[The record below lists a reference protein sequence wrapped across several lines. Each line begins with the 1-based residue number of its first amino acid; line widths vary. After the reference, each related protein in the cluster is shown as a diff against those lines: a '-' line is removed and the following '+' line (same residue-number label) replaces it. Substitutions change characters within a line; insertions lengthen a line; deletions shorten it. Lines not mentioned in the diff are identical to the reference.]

1 MITTGKSQVP
11 VESSNSDKSA
21 GLSDKKDKEKSVSEE
36 ILTDGPTKRPG
47 KWLVEQLLVEKAV
60 KSKKKIDN
68 EETESCVNDKNGSF
82 EHQRRAINL
91 L

>member
-1 MITTGKSQVP
+1 VP

-21 GLSDKKDKEKSVSEE
+21 SLSNKKDKEKSFSEE
-36 ILTDGPTKRPG
+36 ILTDGPTKCPG
-47 KWLVEQLLVEKAV
+47 KLLMRQLQVKKAV

-68 EETESCVNDKNGSF
+68 KETESFVNDKYGSF
-82 EHQRRAINL
+82 EHQRRVMHL